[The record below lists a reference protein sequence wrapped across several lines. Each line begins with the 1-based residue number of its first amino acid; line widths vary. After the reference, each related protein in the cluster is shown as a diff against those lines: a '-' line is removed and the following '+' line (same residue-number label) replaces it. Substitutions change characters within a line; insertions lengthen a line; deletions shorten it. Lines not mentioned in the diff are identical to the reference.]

1 MKKLSFLLAFVLFAA
16 IGVNAQDSTVVKK
29 HNHEMKQ
36 KWDAFKDLN
45 LTADQQEKIKTIS
58 KDSKTK
64 ADAIKN
70 NASLSEDDKKKQLK
84 ELRET
89 TQKSIAG
96 TLTDEQKAKWQ
107 ESRKNWKP
115 NSPKK

>member
-16 IGVNAQDSTVVKK
+16 VGVNAQDSTVVKK
-29 HNHEMKQ
+29 NKHEAHQ
-36 KWDAFKDLN
+36 KKEMYKDLN
-45 LTADQQEKIKTIS
+45 LTQDQQDKIKSIN
-58 KDSKTK
+58 KDSKAK

-89 TQKSIAG
+89 NQKNIAG

-107 ESRKNWKP
+107 AAHKNKKG